1 MIQGNDIICFSN
13 DPDGDPLSKQHIAL
27 RLAIELLSAIQFSS
41 RPARGHAARLGATI
55 EMQLPLDGIEAT

>member
-13 DPDGDPLSKQHIAL
+13 DPDA
-27 RLAIELLSAIQFSS
+27 
-41 RPARGHAARLGATI
+41 ATI